1 VDELAERMTALEFG
15 EWMALYAHDPWGD
28 ARRDVADGLVAATLA
43 NIHRKEG
50 TRPYTAIDFAPYLKP
65 REQVK
70 EADPMQFINQ
80 VKSGG

>member
-1 VDELAERMTALEFG
+1 VDELGERMTALEFG
-15 EWMALYAHDPWGD
+15 EWLALYHYEPWGD

-50 TRPYTAIDFAPYLKP
+50 ARPFTAVDFAPYLKP
-65 REQVK
+65 REKTK
-70 EADPMQFINQ
+70 EVDPMQFLDQ